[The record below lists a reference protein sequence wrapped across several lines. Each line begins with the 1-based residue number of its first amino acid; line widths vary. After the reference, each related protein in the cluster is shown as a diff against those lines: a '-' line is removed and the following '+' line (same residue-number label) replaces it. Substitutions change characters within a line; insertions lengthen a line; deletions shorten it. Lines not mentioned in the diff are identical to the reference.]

1 MGLVG
6 FNDALDFRQ
15 QPTMTKR
22 DEGTNNGDG
31 KGSMH
36 AARKAGLSR
45 LSQAVLGEGLRVCI
59 GGVGILGFRR
69 SHSDNPGEAYDGVY
83 G

>member
-1 MGLVG
+1 
-6 FNDALDFRQ
+6 
-15 QPTMTKR
+15 MTKR

-31 KGSMH
+31 KGSMR

-59 GGVGILGFRR
+59 GGVGILGV
-69 SHSDNPGEAYDGVY
+69 SSLTLEAYDGV
-83 G
+83 